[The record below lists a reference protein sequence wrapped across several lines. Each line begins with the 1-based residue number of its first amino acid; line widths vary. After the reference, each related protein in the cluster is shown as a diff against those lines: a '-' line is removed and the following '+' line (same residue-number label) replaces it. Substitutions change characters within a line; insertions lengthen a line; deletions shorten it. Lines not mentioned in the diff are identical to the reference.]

1 MKTITLDWDSYKKEL
16 RDSEYK
22 GFRQGLAVSRRVAL
36 ELLAGASRESLNAQ
50 DDEFF
55 GDSNDV
61 KNLESDLRP
70 RIERLLKC
78 QAQ

>member
-1 MKTITLDWDSYKKEL
+1 MKTITLDWDTYKKEL

-36 ELLAGASRESLNAQ
+36 EILDGASRESLNAQ

-55 GDSNDV
+55 DDSNDV
-61 KNLESDLRP
+61 KNLELALRAKFV
-70 RIERLLKC
+70 ELLI
-78 QAQ
+78 